1 MVLSPGVKCLESE
14 GTSEFFYL
22 PFFFIFLKLS
32 VNLQEYSELPVA
44 HLWKQDMFC
53 ASNSFSHQANG
64 DIFGMQL

>member
-44 HLWKQDMFC
+44 HLLKAGHVLWFKFI
-53 ASNSFSHQANG
+53 FSSS
-64 DIFGMQL
+64 